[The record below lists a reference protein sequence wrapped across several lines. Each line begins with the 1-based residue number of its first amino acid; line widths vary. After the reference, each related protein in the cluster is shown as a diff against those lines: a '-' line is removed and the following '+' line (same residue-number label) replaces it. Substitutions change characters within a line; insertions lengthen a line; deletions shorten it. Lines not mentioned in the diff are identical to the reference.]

1 MSYTLIERREL
12 TAAASSIEFTAI
24 PQFYTDLVLNVSSRT
39 DGAGP
44 DCLIRPNGSTSNMS
58 GRRLRG
64 NGSNVLSSI
73 EGGYLENSVST
84 DTASTFSN
92 GTAYFS
98 NYSGST
104 FKSFSTDAVR
114 ENNAT
119 DSRQAIMAN
128 LWSDT
133 APITS
138 ITIVPSAAVNFV
150 AGSTFSLYGI
160 NRQQAIGKPKAI
172 GGEITFANGY
182 WYHKFTG
189 SGTFTTTEE
198 IDTAQCLVV
207 AGGGGGGGH
216 LGAGGGAGGFLT
228 FNSSFNI
235 NSSFLVLVG
244 AGGLGAINTTF
255 AGTSGINS
263 TFHTTDSIGGGRG
276 GGGGGTPLTGGSGG
290 GGRGANLSGDQ
301 QSGVVGTSGQGNSGG
316 AGSVGNES
324 SESGG
329 GGGAGS
335 AGGNATTSAAGNGGA
350 GSLWS
355 DSNYYAGGGGGGVDG
370 RNGGTPGTGGIG
382 GGGNG
387 IKSTNGNA
395 TSGTINTGGG
405 GGGGSGGAGGVQSAG
420 GAGGSGVVIVRYLAS

>member
-1 MSYTLIERREL
+1 MSYTLIERKEL
-12 TAAASSIEFTAI
+12 TEAASSIEFTAI

-172 GGEITFANGY
+172 GGAITFANGY
-182 WYHKFTG
+182 WYHRFNG
-189 SGTFTTTEE
+189 SGSFYALENLTVDAL
-198 IDTAQCLVV
+198 IV
-207 AGGGGGGGH
+207 AGGGGGGS
-216 LGAGGGAGGFLT
+216 LGAGGGAGGMLVSSSQNIAA
-228 FNSSFNI
+228 NSSTQ
-235 NSSFLVLVG
+235 VVVG
-244 AGGLGAINTTF
+244 SGGNGSYRLAGVVG
-255 AGTSGINS
+255 S
-263 TFHTTDSIGGGRG
+263 DSYFGSNRAFG
-276 GGGGGTPLTGGSGG
+276 GGGGGSNYQVGTPGGSGG
-290 GGRGANLSGDQ
+290 GATWSTSGYA
-301 QSGVVGTSGQGNSGG
+301 GTSGQGNAGG
-316 AGSVGNES
+316 AGGSLGS
-324 SESGG
+324 IYPTGG

-335 AGGNATTSAAGNGGA
+335 AGVSGAGDGSGTSGDGGA
-350 GSLWS
+350 GLPWS
-355 DSNYYAGGGGGGVDG
+355 GTYYAGGGGGGIQSRDG
-370 RNGGTPGTGGIG
+370 GSVSSLSTSGGIG

-387 IKSTNGNA
+387 GIQAANGTFTTNP
-395 TSGTINTGGG
+395 TSGSANTGGG
-405 GGGGSGGAGGVQSAG
+405 GGGTGDAGTAG
-420 GAGGSGVVIVRYLAS
+420 NGGSGIVIVRYLA

>member
-1 MSYTLIERREL
+1 MSYTLIERKEL

-172 GGEITFANGY
+172 GGAITFANGY
-182 WYHKFTG
+182 WAHTFNA
-189 SGTFTTTEE
+189 SGTFYALENLS
-198 IDTAQCLVV
+198 ISGIVV
-207 AGGGGGGGH
+207 GGGGGGGAYD
-216 LGAGGGAGGFLT
+216 GGGGGAGGFLQ
-228 FNSSFNI
+228 FSNSVFANSSSSVTIGSGGPGGVYYIRGNGEG
-235 NSSFLVLVG
+235 SSFL
-244 AGGLGAINTTF
+244 NTS
-255 AGTSGINS
+255 TS
-263 TFHTTDSIGGGRG
+263 G
-276 GGGGGTPLTGGSGG
+276 GGGGGVADAARGGQENGANGGSGG
-290 GGRGANLSGDQ
+290 GARGGRLS
-301 QSGVVGTSGQGNSGG
+301 GNSGG
-316 AGSVGNES
+316 LPVSGQGFAGGSSAGSSGYGA
-324 SESGG
+324 GG
-329 GGGAGS
+329 GGGA
-335 AGGNATTSAAGNGGA
+335 SAAGANGTTSSNGA
-350 GSLWS
+350 GGSGILWNGS
-355 DSNYYAGGGGGGVDG
+355 YYAGGGGGASLGYG
-370 RNGGTPGTGGIG
+370 ISSGGAGGIG
-382 GGGNG
+382 GGGAG
-387 IKSTNGNA
+387 GTNG
-395 TSGTINTGGG
+395 TPGTANTGGG
-405 GGGGSGGAGGVQSAG
+405 GGADWDSQPGAN
-420 GAGGSGVVIVRYLAS
+420 GGSGVVIILYPAN